1 MAPPSRKP
9 AAFAAFGMLS
19 PSSQAAWCGSPQ
31 AIWTRLMPRRSRK
44 PFSSGMD
51 FTWRDQL
58 QTPTSSGFMA
68 RLRQSG
74 CGFDAAAQR
83 AEVVAVP
90 PVLLVERAEL
100 VELQLGD
107 FFRPGPDDGL

>member
-19 PSSQAAWCGSPQ
+19 PPSQAAWCGSPQ

-51 FTWRDQL
+51 LTWRDQL
-58 QTPTSSGFMA
+58 QTPTSRGFMA
-68 RLRQSG
+68 NLRQSR
-74 CGFDAAAQR
+74 CGFDAAAQWS
-83 AEVVAVP
+83 EVPVVA
-90 PVLLVERAEL
+90 LLVEGAEL
-100 VELQLGD
+100 VEL
-107 FFRPGPDDGL
+107 